1 MEKQDITYIEDQ
13 IQSTYRTI
21 QKTHYEHI
29 MDEYNDYEEENPG
42 YRKFWIIERLQ
53 DFYYLVLT
61 YLEAKKMPILCTS
74 FQSEFYTK
82 INDNS
87 ELMKDE
93 MFDPEG
99 QPELVLLIKIR
110 RYLEPFKLFDYT
122 YEQKNEVQKV
132 KDIIS
137 ETPFILA
144 NSRAHIVG
152 EADIYKEI
160 KWVLGLYYPKTRKL
174 NKARFI
180 EAYNNYHPDI
190 LIPEL
195 KLAIEYK
202 YIKSNKQNVGEYIDQ
217 LKTDST
223 VYVNDEMYKEF
234 IAAIHIS
241 DSSIT
246 TRAIVETAW
255 KERKFPENW
264 HLVVTINDT
273 K

>member
-1 MEKQDITYIEDQ
+1 MEKQDLIYIETQ
-13 IQSTYRTI
+13 IQSTYRSI
-21 QKTHYEHI
+21 QRTHYEFI
-29 MDEYNDYEEENPG
+29 MDEYNEYEEENPG
-42 YRKFWIIERLQ
+42 YRKSWIKQRVK
-53 DFYYLVLT
+53 DFYYLILT
-61 YLEAKKMPILCTS
+61 YLEAKKMPLLFAS
-74 FQSEFYTK
+74 FQSEFYVK

-93 MFDPEG
+93 LLDPEG
-99 QPELVLLIKIR
+99 QPELVLLIEFR

-132 KDIIS
+132 IEIIS
-137 ETPFILA
+137 ETPFILK
-144 NSRAHIVG
+144 NSRATVDN
-152 EADIYKEI
+152 ETSIYNEV
-160 KWVLGLYYPKTRKL
+160 KWVLGLYFPKTRKT

-180 EAYNNYHPDI
+180 EAYNTYHPDI

-202 YIKSNKQNVGEYIDQ
+202 YIKSSKQNVGEYIDQ

-246 TRAIVETAW
+246 TRATIEAAW
-255 KERKFPENW
+255 NERKFPENW

-273 K
+273 I